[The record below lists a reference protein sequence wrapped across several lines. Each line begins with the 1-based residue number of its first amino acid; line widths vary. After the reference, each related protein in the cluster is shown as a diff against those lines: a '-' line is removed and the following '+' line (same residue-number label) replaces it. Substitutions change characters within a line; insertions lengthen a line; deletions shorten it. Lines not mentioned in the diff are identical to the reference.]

1 MSLILSLAAA
11 AGLLT
16 QEPPVKPS
24 ANAGRTGSYQAR
36 TSRPG
41 YNYWVYVPKSYAPEN
56 PAGLHLFFHGQN
68 AQGGA
73 KNFDLWAR
81 HLLEPFNLIGINM
94 EYEDGDNAAD
104 TEGKLKAA
112 REAVAQV
119 LADYKVVPGRGVIS
133 SFSGGGAPHAL
144 FYDRHAGAPRGR
156 EWPFCMAALYGSNYW
171 QPPRHQ
177 KASPMAW
184 LVAVGH
190 KEWTLA
196 RLGESNTQL
205 MAALLAEASR
215 GSCPDLYFKVLP
227 EKGHS
232 IADEDVAEAARVFR
246 RADLATAPFLWA
258 GDFPEPELRRAV
270 EATNG
275 LALGKALELA
285 EKAPEKVRPQA
296 DALRGKIRAR
306 VQAVLELSEEL
317 ARKDPVLAVH
327 YLPIFQRQLQ
337 GLPEARELLKK
348 LQAAR
353 TPAAQKA
360 LALLPAF
367 QKGFAGFFDGAGRL
381 KAESAP
387 LLEALRDAAGPD
399 SALGRMAAEF
409 LALR

>member
-1 MSLILSLAAA
+1 MTLLLSLAAA

-24 ANAGRTGSYQAR
+24 ANAGRTGSYEAH

-41 YNYWVYVPKSYAPEN
+41 YDYWVYVPRSYAPEK

-73 KNFDLWAR
+73 RNFDLWAR

-104 TEGKLKAA
+104 TEGKLRAA

-119 LADYKVVPGRGVIS
+119 LADYKVLPGRGVIA
-133 SFSGGGAPHAL
+133 SFSGGGVPHGL
-144 FYDRHAGAPRGR
+144 FYDRHAGAPRSK
-156 EWPFCMAALYGSNYW
+156 EWPFCVAALYGSNYW

-177 KASPMAW
+177 RASPMAW
-184 LVAVGH
+184 LVAVGR

-227 EKGHS
+227 EKGHT
-232 IADEDVAEAARVFR
+232 IGDEDVAEAARVFR

-258 GDFPEPELRRAV
+258 DDFPEPELRRAV
-270 EATNG
+270 EAGNG

-285 EKAPEKVRPQA
+285 EKAPEKVRPKA
-296 DALRGKIRAR
+296 DALGGRIRAR
-306 VQAVLELSEEL
+306 IQAVLELWEEL
-317 ARKDPVLAVH
+317 VRKDPVLAAY

-337 GLPEARELLKK
+337 GLPEARELPRKF
-348 LQAAR
+348 QAAK

-367 QKGFAGFFDGAGRL
+367 QKGFPSFFDAAGRL
-381 KAESAP
+381 KAEHVP
-387 LLEALRDAAGPD
+387 LLEALRDAGGAD
-399 SALGRMAAEF
+399 SAHGRMAAEF